1 MGAKGTPAVSTHARC
16 SSSFAWLQYAQGW
29 LTRVLRREHRR
40 LKRSERFR
48 NEGPVEIQILETRVL
63 LTGTVWESDALN
75 SIVVSQEVADD
86 TFMLYLN
93 RQATAVSSAVVE
105 PQLPLPTA
113 GVSELRTVVQNQAGR
128 FDIVLH
134 FGPQISANA
143 AAMAAFERAA
153 LFWETQFADPITVD
167 LDVEF
172 GTQDITG
179 AVFPANVLGSTQ
191 SEYNSFQY
199 SDIRDALILDASKD
213 EALVNSLPSV
223 GGLTFNSPAG
233 ISAYQIAGQTQIDVT
248 RANALAMGFTNL
260 SGSMSVI
267 APGVIID
274 GSISFNSNFPFD
286 LDKSNGVSSGSY
298 DFEGV
303 ALHEIGHALGFVSAN
318 DIVDYFVEQ
327 GLTGTVAPNPMDLFR
342 LAPGQGASFATA
354 PRILNT
360 GAAFPTQVFYDGR
373 FNVSAFTGRPG
384 VSGLTTGDIPMSTGQ
399 NEGDGNQASHFKAD
413 DLTGVNIGI
422 MDPTLSS
429 GVIAPVTRSDLRVLG
444 MIGWDWQD
452 NGLLGTAMPTIT
464 VTSATTSDTTP
475 TLSGTVS
482 EAGADVYVT
491 LPSVFSNDAATL
503 LVSGGLGGTNA
514 GSGSFTLSNSISSLA
529 NITRLDLILPTDANH
544 NYLLTDSDNG
554 DFIALS
560 GAAATGLLTPQSD
573 NRFNDQD
580 VRTQTELLSLTFSDF
595 DPGESFSWDVYVFN
609 STLGTFASGND
620 LIGALARITY
630 SNGIT
635 VTNTLGAVSGNSTAA
650 GITLT
655 TPHYLA
661 ATNNGSTWTLA
672 DNVLP
677 PLTVGQTYEVQA
689 LIVDSSGARATDTS
703 SNELVIQNSGSI
715 SVSIATVTNGAE
727 TNTPTNGLFRVTMT
741 ASSLTNTV
749 VNYSVAGTATAG
761 TGNDYATLSGSVT
774 ILAGQLTAD
783 IPVVVLNDTIVESTE
798 TVVVTLTGLAA
809 HASNI
814 TLNAAPASRAAT
826 INITDDDPLLITST
840 NTASVSENILPATPL
855 IIVTANNPP
864 ASTLTLTLS
873 GPDAALFRINSGT
886 GQLTFLA
893 SPNFE
898 SPLDLGRN
906 NRYDVTVNASDD
918 SSPVHSTSQNLVIT
932 VTNLNET
939 PTRLALSGDTIS
951 ENQPAGSTIGS
962 LSTSDPD
969 IGDSFTYSLTS
980 GTGGADNDDFQI
992 TGNQLRTTQPLN
1004 FEAQSTYFIRV
1015 RTTDSGNLTFENTFI
1030 VTITDINES
1039 PTDLTLSA
1047 VTIPEN
1053 LPVGTSIGTLSS
1065 SDPDQG
1071 DSFTYSLVSGAGSVD
1086 NSSFQVIGNTLL
1098 TAQSLDFEVQ
1108 ANYLIRIRTTDL
1120 AGLTFENSFT
1130 ITVTDINEAPTDLLL
1145 FPATV
1150 AENQPAGTP
1159 VGTLTGADQDLAES
1173 LSYSL
1178 VAGTDSNDNAYFQIA
1193 GDSLQTSQP
1202 LDFDTQATYS
1212 LLIRTTDHGGL
1223 KFDKLITVAATNINE
1238 APTSIALS
1246 ASTIA
1251 ENQPA
1256 DTPIGLLSS
1265 TDPDAGSIFSYSLVS
1280 DADSSDNDFFRIDGD
1295 ILRTAQ
1301 PLDFETQATYS
1312 IHLRTTDNSGLTFD
1326 KTFTVSITNLNEPPV
1341 DLTLSAMTAAENL
1354 PAGSFIGDLSS
1365 TDPDSDE
1372 TFSYSLISREE
1383 GSDNAFFQ
1391 IVGNTLSNAE
1401 VLNFEAQAFYT
1412 IRLRTT
1418 DRGGLTFDQTF
1429 LVTVTNVNEAPVD
1442 LTLSNML
1449 IAENQSAG
1457 AAVGTLAG
1465 TDPDADSTLAYTLV
1479 SGDGDT
1485 GNAAFAISGS
1495 SLITSQV
1502 LDFETQS
1509 RYAVRV
1515 RATDTGG
1522 LSTEQTFN
1530 IEVTDNEDPPDVTLS
1545 SSSGSLASGRR
1556 VPVDPGLTVF
1566 DQDSTNLNR
1575 NRIVITIQPG
1585 TLQTGDRL
1593 RLIPVGTGTD
1603 RLHVSQ
1609 DRLLLGNA
1617 QLGTATGGR
1626 EGQPLVI
1633 FLTSDIDAAQ
1643 VQRVLRQVGLKTR
1656 KPAAGT
1662 RLIQYQIFDETGTSR
1677 APVIRNI
1684 RIEN

>member
-1 MGAKGTPAVSTHARC
+1 MSTHARG
-16 SSSFAWLQYAQGW
+16 SSRFAWLQYAQGW
-29 LTRVLRREHRR
+29 LTRVLRPEHRR

-48 NEGPVEIQILETRVL
+48 NEGPIEIQILETRVL
-63 LTGTVWESDALN
+63 LTGTEWESDALN
-75 SIVVSQEVADD
+75 SIVVAQEVADN

-105 PQLPLPTA
+105 SQLPFQDA
-113 GVSELRTVVQNQAGR
+113 GVSELGTVVQNQAGT

-153 LFWETQFADPITVD
+153 LFWETQFADPITVN

-172 GTQDITG
+172 GTSDITG

-191 SEYNSFQY
+191 SEYNSFAY
-199 SDIRDALILDASKD
+199 SDVRDALILDASRD
-213 EALVNSLPSV
+213 ESLVNSLPSV
-223 GGLTFNSPAG
+223 GGLTFNSPSG
-233 ISAYQIAGQTQIDVT
+233 ISAYQFAGQTQIDVT

-267 APGVIID
+267 ASGVMID

-318 DIVDYFVEQ
+318 DIVDYAVAQ
-327 GLTGTVAPNPMDLFR
+327 GLTGTLAPNPMDLFR

-360 GAAFPTQVFYDGR
+360 GTAFPTQVFHDGR
-373 FNVSAFTGRPG
+373 FNVSPFTGRPG
-384 VSGLTTGDIPMSTGQ
+384 VSGLMTGDIPMSTGES
-399 NEGDGNQASHFKAD
+399 EGDGNQASHFKAD

-452 NGLLGTAMPTIT
+452 NGLLGTAAPTIT
-464 VTSATTSDTTP
+464 VTAATTSDTTP
-475 TLSGTVS
+475 ALSGTVS

-491 LPSVFSNDAATL
+491 LPSILGNDVATL
-503 LVSGGLGGTNA
+503 LVNGGLGGTSSGN
-514 GSGSFTLSNSISSLA
+514 GSFTLSNSSSSLA
-529 NITRLDLILPTDANH
+529 NITRLDLILPTDANQI
-544 NYLLTDSDNG
+544 YLLTDSDNG

-560 GAAATGLLTPQSD
+560 GATATGLLTPQSD
-573 NRFNDQD
+573 SNFNDQD

-595 DPGESFSWDVYVFN
+595 NPGESFSWDIYVLN

-650 GITLT
+650 RTTLT
-655 TPHYLA
+655 SPHYLA
-661 ATNNGSTWTLA
+661 TTNNGSTWTLA
-672 DNVLP
+672 DNILP

-703 SNELVIQNSGSI
+703 SNELVIQSSGSI

-727 TNTPTNGLFRVTMT
+727 TNTPTNGLFRVMMT

-749 VNYSVAGTATAG
+749 VNYSVAGTATPG
-761 TGNDYATLSGSVT
+761 IGNDYAALSGSVT

-783 IPVVVLNDTIVESTE
+783 IPVAVLNDTIVESTE
-798 TVVVTLTGLAA
+798 TVIVTLTGLGG

-814 TLNAAPASRAAT
+814 TLNAAPASCTAT

-840 NTASVSENILPATPL
+840 SAATVSENILPATPL
-855 IIVTANNPP
+855 ITVTANNHP

-873 GPDAALFRINSGT
+873 GPNAALFRINSVT

-906 NRYDVTVNASDD
+906 NRYQVTVNASDD
-918 SSPVHSTSQNLVIT
+918 LTPVHSTSQDLVIT

-939 PTRLALSGDTIS
+939 PVGLVLSGSTVP
-951 ENQPAGSTIGS
+951 ENQPAGTAIGS
-962 LSTSDPD
+962 LFTTDPD
-969 IGDSFTYSLTS
+969 IGDNFTYSLTAGLGS
-980 GTGGADNDDFQI
+980 ADNGDFQI
-992 TGNQLRTTQPLN
+992 TGDQLRTSQPLN
-1004 FEAQSTYFIRV
+1004 FEAQSTYNIRV
-1015 RTTDSGNLTFENTFI
+1015 RTTDSGGFTFESTFI
-1030 VTITDINES
+1030 VTATDINES
-1039 PTDLTLSA
+1039 PTHLMLSA

-1053 LPVGTSIGTLSS
+1053 QPVGSSIGTLSS

-1086 NSSFQVIGNTLL
+1086 NSSFQIMGNTLQ
-1098 TAQSLDFEVQ
+1098 TAQPLDFEAQ
-1108 ANYLIRIRTTDL
+1108 ATYFIRIRTTDL

-1130 ITVTDINEAPTDLLL
+1130 ISVTDINEAPTDLNV

-1159 VGTLTGADQDLAES
+1159 VGSLTGTDQDLAEF

-1178 VAGTDSNDNAYFQIA
+1178 VARTDSNDNALFQIA
-1193 GDSLQTSQP
+1193 GNSLQTSQP

-1212 LLIRTTDHGGL
+1212 LLIRTTDQGGL
-1223 KFDKLITVAATNINE
+1223 TFDKLITVTATNINE
-1238 APTSIALS
+1238 APTSIELS

-1256 DTPIGLLSS
+1256 DTSIGLLSS
-1265 TDPDAGSIFSYSLVS
+1265 TDPDADSTFSYSLVS
-1280 DADSSDNDFFRIDGD
+1280 DAGSSDNDLFRIDGD

-1312 IHLRTTDNSGLTFD
+1312 IHLRTTDNGGLIFD
-1326 KTFTVSITNLNEPPV
+1326 KTFTVSVTNTNEPPTN
-1341 DLTLSAMTAAENL
+1341 LALSATTAAENL

-1365 TDPDSDE
+1365 TDPDYDE
-1372 TFSYSLISREE
+1372 TFTYSLIFGEE
-1383 GSDNAFFQ
+1383 GIDNSCFQ
-1391 IVGNTLSNAE
+1391 IFGNTLSNAE
-1401 VLNFEAQAFYT
+1401 VLNFEGQSLYT
-1412 IRLRTT
+1412 IRIRTT

-1429 LVTVTNVNEAPVD
+1429 LITVTNVNEAPVE
-1442 LTLSNML
+1442 LTLSNIF
-1449 IAENQSAG
+1449 IAENQTAG
-1457 AAVGTLAG
+1457 TAVGTLAG
-1465 TDPDADSTLAYTLV
+1465 TDPDAGSTLAYSLV

-1495 SLITSQV
+1495 SLITSQI
-1502 LDFETQS
+1502 LDFETQA
-1509 RYAVRV
+1509 RYAVRI

-1545 SSSGSLASGRR
+1545 SSAGSLASGHRG
-1556 VPVDPGLTVF
+1556 PVDPGISVL

-1575 NRIVITIQPG
+1575 NRIVITIQPSS
-1585 TLQTGDRL
+1585 LQAGDRL
-1593 RLIPVGTGTD
+1593 RLIPDGTRTD

-1609 DRLLLGNA
+1609 GRLLLGNA
-1617 QLGTATGGR
+1617 QLGTITGGR

-1633 FLTSDIDAAQ
+1633 FLTSDIDATR
-1643 VQRVLRQVGLKTR
+1643 VQRVLRQVGLRTR
-1656 KPAAGT
+1656 KSAAGT
-1662 RLIQYQIFDETGTSR
+1662 RLIQYQIFDETGNSR
-1677 APVIRNI
+1677 TPVIRNI